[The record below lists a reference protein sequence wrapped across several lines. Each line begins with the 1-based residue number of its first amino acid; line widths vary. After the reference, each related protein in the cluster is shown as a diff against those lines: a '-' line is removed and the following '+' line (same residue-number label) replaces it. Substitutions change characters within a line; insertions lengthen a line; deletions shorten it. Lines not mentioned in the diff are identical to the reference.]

1 MKKLAVERI
10 INPGNYAVHI
20 FVFLFS
26 LSVEVFDIVKYADFI
41 SWKNY
46 LGGFVLTFVQLEL
59 FIFLAYVFFKDLT
72 PGKTPGEITRIVLS
86 RFALFL
92 TACFAI
98 ALMAMLGY
106 LYIGR
111 LLAGGSLS
119 HVAYDFFHVGFSS
132 WLKPTIIGLLCGA
145 IIFII
150 ILWQD
155 TLKREQK
162 LREEN
167 LIFQNEKLK
176 NQINPHFLF
185 NSLNTLSSLIITQP
199 ELAERF
205 IGRLSSIYR
214 YILENISKDTITLQS
229 ELSFISGYFE
239 LHNIR
244 DEEKMLLSIQIPN
257 ADQFKIL
264 PVSLQILVENAIKH
278 NKATREYPLMI
289 SIFTEAN
296 QIVVKN
302 NLQRMAT
309 QIKSTGIGLKNL
321 TNRVKLISGRDLMIE
336 ETNSYYQ
343 VKLPLLL

>member
-1 MKKLAVERI
+1 M
-10 INPGNYAVHI
+10 
-20 FVFLFS
+20 
-26 LSVEVFDIVKYADFI
+26 
-41 SWKNY
+41 
-46 LGGFVLTFVQLEL
+46 LT
-59 FIFLAYVFFKDLT
+59 
-72 PGKTPGEITRIVLS
+72 

-92 TACFAI
+92 SACFVTALIAI
-98 ALMAMLGY
+98 LVY
-106 LYIGR
+106 LYIGQ
-111 LLAGGSLS
+111 LIAGGSLA
-119 HVAYDFFHVGFSS
+119 HVAYDFFHVRFST
-132 WLKPTIIGLLCGA
+132 WFKPTIIGLLCGA
-145 IIFII
+145 VIFII

-167 LIFQNEKLK
+167 LIFQNETLK

-205 IGRLSSIYR
+205 ISRLSSIYR
-214 YILENISKDTITLQS
+214 YILENISKDTITLPS
-229 ELSFISGYFE
+229 ELSFITGYFE
-239 LHNIR
+239 LHKIR
-244 DEEKMLLSIQIPN
+244 DEEKILLSIQIPN
-257 ADQFKIL
+257 ADKFKIL

-289 SIFTEAN
+289 SIFVEAD